1 MEYLER
7 DNLKRIAKWGKI
19 VGVTSIIFS
28 SITII
33 ASFFGSLEGVLGG
46 VTGIITGYLFYQT
59 GVEASNIIASDD
71 LTTGN
76 VNELLSKYGNLLL
89 IMGILMIISLVLI
102 IPSII
107 ILLSM

>member
-7 DNLKRIAKWGKI
+7 NNLKRIAKWGKL

-28 SITII
+28 SLSII
-33 ASFFGSLEGVLGG
+33 VSFFGSLGGIIGG

-59 GVEASNIIASDD
+59 GVEASNIISSDD
-71 LTTGN
+71 LTAGN
-76 VNELLSKYGNLLL
+76 VNELLNKYGNLLL
-89 IMGILMIISLVLI
+89 IMGILTIISLVLI